1 METVLRRTKRSHKQG
16 PFCRFVTIA
25 LVIFVTI
32 VIVLIINRFSPSVL
46 SAWPR
51 VTAGLAENGMY
62 ITLGFMALAIIAWN
76 LCLHDRAVADERLI
90 INDDELRRDDLIPW
104 LSLATDTWGDFGRRR
119 WHITKQAISKI
130 VVNAT
135 EGEFGPASIHIFHT
149 KGRELL
155 FPGAWEYQNHQE
167 ESSHIVAAPRSK
179 EEAQRR
185 LSSSPLVRELV
196 RRGYPVEFP
205 GTENRGK

>member
-1 METVLRRTKRSHKQG
+1 METVLIRTKSSYKQG
-16 PFCRFVTIA
+16 PFCRLVTTVLA
-25 LVIFVTI
+25 IFVVI
-32 VIVLIINRFSPSVL
+32 VIVLIVNRFAPSVL

-51 VTAGLAENGMY
+51 VTASLLENAMY

-119 WHITKQAISKI
+119 WHIAKQAISKI
-130 VVNAT
+130 VVNLT
-135 EGEFGPASIHIFHT
+135 EDEFGPASIHIFHT

-155 FPGAWEYQNHQE
+155 FPGVWEYQNHQE
-167 ESSHIVAAPRSK
+167 GSTHAMAASRNK
-179 EEAQRR
+179 EEAQRL
-185 LSSSPLVRELV
+185 LSSNPLVRELV
-196 RRGYPVEFP
+196 RRGYPVEFR
-205 GTENRGK
+205 GTENHRK